1 MGAMGRVWVLDL
13 DASGTGAEMRPLDS
27 VLQEPQPKPD
37 LALVRRKSQPPPAE
51 APEPP
56 KPRRFRVVDVMSGR
70 VLAEDVDA
78 RATLTALADVHSVVD
93 VRVYVWQPRA
103 KKWRL
108 LTIGEQKAMWE
119 RRGYLTASASL
130 AREKKKPGSRP
141 PSIAY
146 TRPR

>member
-56 KPRRFRVVDVMSGR
+56 RPRRFRVVDVMSGR
-70 VLAEDVDA
+70 VTAEDANA
-78 RATLTALADVHSVVD
+78 RATVDLLADVRSIGD
-93 VRVYVWQPRA
+93 VRIYTWEYETDR
-103 KKWRL
+103 WRL
-108 LTIGEQKAMWE
+108 LTLAEQRTLWDLRD
-119 RRGYLTASASL
+119 RRQRGDAA
-130 AREKKKPGSRP
+130 
-141 PSIAY
+141 
-146 TRPR
+146 

>member
-56 KPRRFRVVDVMSGR
+56 RPRRFRVVDVMSGR
-70 VLAEDVDA
+70 VTAEDANA
-78 RATLTALADVHSVVD
+78 RATVDLLADVRSIGD
-93 VRVYVWQPRA
+93 VRIYTWEYETER
-103 KKWRL
+103 WRL
-108 LTIGEQKAMWE
+108 LTLAEQRTLWDLRD
-119 RRGYLTASASL
+119 RRQRGDAA
-130 AREKKKPGSRP
+130 
-141 PSIAY
+141 
-146 TRPR
+146 

>member
-1 MGAMGRVWVLDL
+1 MRAMGRVWVLDL

-70 VLAEDVDA
+70 VTAEDANA
-78 RATLTALADVHSVVD
+78 RATVDLLADVRSIGD
-93 VRVYVWQPRA
+93 VRIYTWEYETDR
-103 KKWRL
+103 WRL
-108 LTIGEQKAMWE
+108 LTLAEQRTLWDLRD
-119 RRGYLTASASL
+119 RRQRGDAA
-130 AREKKKPGSRP
+130 
-141 PSIAY
+141 
-146 TRPR
+146 